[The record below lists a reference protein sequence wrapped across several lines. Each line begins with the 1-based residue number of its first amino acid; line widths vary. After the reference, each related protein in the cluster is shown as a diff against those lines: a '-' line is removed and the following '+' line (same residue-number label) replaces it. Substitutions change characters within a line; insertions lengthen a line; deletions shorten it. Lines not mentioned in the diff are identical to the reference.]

1 MMLLINKSKS
11 QVQKIGYRTKSS
23 TSLYSRKNSTASNCP
38 LLYHSKS
45 QVEST
50 KKTNIKNKNKTIE
63 NNKSSKLLSL
73 QVQWKK
79 QLIDKEIEQYTI
91 TKELYNLKNVLYE
104 KRVKL
109 ELEKKELLIQK
120 NFGIRDEINNSK
132 ESLLSIIENEKID
145 SLDEKINSINMKI
158 EKINHLSNI
167 YDINE
172 AIHNNV
178 MGYISNALRN
188 MTSEN
193 IQQLM
198 KLYMK
203 ELVELRSIYIFGIF
217 RNNIDSDSLDNLL
230 IELKTAK
237 KPYNLIKYYSKIFY
251 PEKDLNKLS
260 NINENNILDKFDLKE
275 INTNDK
281 NYDKINNND
290 NISSYNEEK
299 DDIHKMPFQKREL
312 SKNNHFKM
320 EDEYNRMLK
329 SLESLYNVK
338 LREEMEKNNLIP
350 KRSDSYKDTE
360 NSRNITKNDKGSFA
374 DDTKTDYSLDE
385 YYFNNYKGNISDENS
400 VIYSKM
406 INALQEKLNLEKNTS
421 SNVENN
427 NNESVEIK
435 NLTRQ
440 KSLIDKNV
448 PPKPLDENTLNND
461 NIKSIDNNMKKS
473 SYKHKNTP
481 ITISLYSNNNDDSFK
496 GNNEKPKK
504 PLSKSVSYNGYNT
517 IERNNEDQYNK
528 NNILKKN
535 NSDYINKISKSNSK
549 DNYDRN
555 VALLKCSITEKICND
570 IKKEI
575 RDTYDI
581 DISKKSTPKKLRY
594 NSNNR
599 GIESVKD

>member
-1 MMLLINKSKS
+1 
-11 QVQKIGYRTKSS
+11 
-23 TSLYSRKNSTASNCP
+23 
-38 LLYHSKS
+38 
-45 QVEST
+45 
-50 KKTNIKNKNKTIE
+50 
-63 NNKSSKLLSL
+63 
-73 QVQWKK
+73 
-79 QLIDKEIEQYTI
+79 
-91 TKELYNLKNVLYE
+91 
-104 KRVKL
+104 
-109 ELEKKELLIQK
+109 
-120 NFGIRDEINNSK
+120 
-132 ESLLSIIENEKID
+132 
-145 SLDEKINSINMKI
+145 MKI